1 MQFLFPEIRTQNII
15 QQKPIWFPDRSGV
28 TAPIWKSKRSGLKN
42 DYHLN
47 PIWNFMRSGSIGQC
61 LRSGK
66 KMRSGN
72 DGDLGRSGNY
82 GDLARSGNRSDLV
95 LAITLKI
102 KCSLVNSVPGRT
114 RSPNKHKSQND
125 PKTRPRKECQI
136 GVRSGT
142 APNARSHF
150 LIWNDLAI
158 WIQNE
163 TIWPDHFRSARGG
176 TTAGATLRVL

>member
-1 MQFLFPEIRTQNII
+1 MQFLYPEIRTQNII

-28 TAPIWKSKRSGLKN
+28 TRPIWKSKRSGLKN
-42 DYHLN
+42 DYPLN

-102 KCSLVNSVPGRT
+102 NCSLVDSVPGRT
-114 RSPNKHKSQND
+114 RSPNKHKKPERPENQTAERMPDRGSIWHG
-125 PKTRPRKECQI
+125 PKCQI
-136 GVRSGT
+136 AFSDLERSGDLD
-142 APNARSHF
+142 PERDDLARS
-150 LIWNDLAI
+150 LPLGQIL
-158 WIQNE
+158 
-163 TIWPDHFRSARGG
+163 
-176 TTAGATLRVL
+176 